1 MKLCDFPLLSGELA
15 QFTCDDLGADW
26 QIGEAVSVQA
36 HGNDYLLRQ
45 GDSVC
50 VGKVEG
56 RQDRTAL
63 QVQRGPDVVG
73 VKKSAWKVLHL
84 QSLDL
89 VEQIQLDMAISV
101 DEAIAEQ
108 LASRVNFCS
117 RRTHCSWLVE

>member
-15 QFTCDDLGADW
+15 KFTCDDLGADW

-45 GDSVC
+45 GNSVC

-63 QVQRGPDVVG
+63 QVQRGLTLWVLRQRHG
-73 VKKSAWKVLHL
+73 EVLHL

-101 DEAIAEQ
+101 DECVFQ
-108 LASRVNFCS
+108 
-117 RRTHCSWLVE
+117 

>member
-45 GDSVC
+45 GDAVC

-63 QVQRGPDVVG
+63 QVQRGLTL
-73 VKKSAWKVLHL
+73 WVLR
-84 QSLDL
+84 
-89 VEQIQLDMAISV
+89 IYP
-101 DEAIAEQ
+101 
-108 LASRVNFCS
+108 
-117 RRTHCSWLVE
+117 